1 MTYRSET
8 QLESRPFSGG
18 VRFERPLEQP
28 QAATADVL
36 TQLDWSLSRPAIDS
50 LGRLVEVVDVP
61 VTEFNSMEPDSRAKN
76 WFELLPVLAPDAT
89 VAGAAELGDSG
100 IEMEGMTYQQP
111 TVSGL
116 TACWQHSPALGR
128 LRGHVVLTRG
138 TQPRLAAFE
147 NYLLQLNSNIR
158 FVRLGCRDEGIALQ
172 AVVPS
177 DDRRWLT
184 VARDALLHVCELLR
198 PQAAWW
204 DQPALVED
212 LFHQARL

>member
-8 QLESRPFSGG
+8 QLESRRFSGG
-18 VRFERPLEQP
+18 VRIERPLAQP
-28 QAATADVL
+28 LAATADVL
-36 TQLDWSLSRPAIDS
+36 LQLDWSLSRPAIDPS
-50 LGRLVEVVDVP
+50 GRLVELIDVP
-61 VTEFNSMEPDSRAKN
+61 VTELNSPQPDSRDKN
-76 WFELLPVLAPDAT
+76 WFGPLPVLATDAT

-100 IEMEGMTYQQP
+100 IEMEGMTYQP
-111 TVSGL
+111 TGNGF
-116 TACWQHSPALGR
+116 APCWQYSPALGR
-128 LRGHVVLTRG
+128 LRGHVVLTPG

-158 FVRLGCRDEGIALQ
+158 FVRLGCRDDGIALQ

-177 DDRRWLT
+177 DDRYWLT
-184 VARDALLHVCELLR
+184 VVQDALLHVCELLR

-204 DQPALVED
+204 DQRALVGD